1 MSTISLLVPA
11 HHHDAAARNRLHETV
26 LLEHRDGFA
35 DRGAADTQAFGQR
48 ALVEHHRLGR
58 RVDVH
63 LEDGFLQGV
72 IRLVLEAA
80 LRGNTNDCDIC
91 LGHVRQRLGWFPQ

>member
-1 MSTISLLVPA
+1 MLSN
-11 HHHDAAARNRLHETV
+11 AAQARI
-26 LLEHRDGFA
+26 DGFA
-35 DRGAADTQAFGQR
+35 DRRAADAKPLGPR

-58 RVDVH
+58 RIDVH

-80 LRGNTNDCDIC
+80 LRGNANDCDVC
-91 LGHVRQRLGWFPQ
+91 LGHVRQRLYWFP